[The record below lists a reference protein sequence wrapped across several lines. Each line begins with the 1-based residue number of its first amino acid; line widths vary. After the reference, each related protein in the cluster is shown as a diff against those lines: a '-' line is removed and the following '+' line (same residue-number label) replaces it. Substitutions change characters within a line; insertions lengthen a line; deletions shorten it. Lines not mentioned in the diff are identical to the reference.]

1 MPYVVVRKG
10 CTSVLLL
17 YYRSYWR
24 FEEHSINF
32 LGANNEKIYQFADG
46 SGMRSCQLYY

>member
-17 YYRSYWR
+17 YYCSYWE

-32 LGANNEKIYQFADG
+32 LGANNEKIYLTYAG
-46 SGMRSCQLYY
+46 IGRHIINT